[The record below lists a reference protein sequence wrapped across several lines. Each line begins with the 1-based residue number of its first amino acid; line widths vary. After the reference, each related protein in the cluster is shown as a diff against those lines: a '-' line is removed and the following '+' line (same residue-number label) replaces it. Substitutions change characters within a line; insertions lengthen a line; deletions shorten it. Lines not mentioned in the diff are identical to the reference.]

1 MKDEHNKK
9 IKRLAMQPIDFKAH
23 KVMKRQNSFLPQLDD
38 FGDIDDLDVLG

>member
-9 IKRLAMQPIDFKAH
+9 IKRLAMQPVDFKTIR
-23 KVMKRQNSFLPQLDD
+23 VMKRQNSFLPQLDE